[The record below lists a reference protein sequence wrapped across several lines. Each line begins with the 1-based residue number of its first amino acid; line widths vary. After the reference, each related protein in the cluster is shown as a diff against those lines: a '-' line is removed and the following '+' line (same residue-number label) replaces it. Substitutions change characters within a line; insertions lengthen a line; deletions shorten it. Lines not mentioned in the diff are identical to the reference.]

1 MSADVPVG
9 SSAQCGMCVCVG
21 WRRSGLGSQLSTSEC
36 SCFNKNCELAAF
48 RVGLQTARTG
58 LGEDR
63 AHCRDFPV
71 SQRMTLCFCLSV
83 VAAKV
88 SLLGIVEETTEDW
101 KG

>member
-1 MSADVPVG
+1 MWHMSVCWLASFWVWVH
-9 SSAQCGMCVCVG
+9 SSP
-21 WRRSGLGSQLSTSEC
+21 LLKC

-71 SQRMTLCFCLSV
+71 SQRTTLSCFCLSV
-83 VAAKV
+83 VAAQV
-88 SLLGIVEETTEDW
+88 SLLGLVEETTKDW